1 MKADRVFRTF
11 RVARKVQALKRT
23 NPERFQTHFDRFSR
37 VANNESPFQSDKSY
51 QFFET
56 PLGAVRV
63 L

>member
-1 MKADRVFRTF
+1 MKLDRVHRTF

-23 NPERFQTHFDRFSR
+23 KPDRFQTHFDRFSR
-37 VANNESPFQSDKSY
+37 IANNQSPFQSDKSY

-56 PLGAVRV
+56 PIGAVRV